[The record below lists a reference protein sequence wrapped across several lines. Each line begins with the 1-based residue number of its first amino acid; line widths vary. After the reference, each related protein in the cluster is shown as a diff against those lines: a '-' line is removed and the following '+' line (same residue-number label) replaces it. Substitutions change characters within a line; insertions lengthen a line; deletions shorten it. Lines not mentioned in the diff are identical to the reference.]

1 MRFIMRLSWI
11 RMLDQVYLYA
21 ICYVLGW
28 FPIQWCYEWLS
39 IQKPYDL
46 ELSKVEL
53 SREWLNRLIVI
64 GLEVFRGYYVMVIAH
79 ELLAFDIDLIVALV
93 LFLVGLF
100 WPIGVKSNRRSPIW
114 YGLTGIYLYLFPI
127 YGALFP
133 VAIFSALL
141 FGGSIFIVYIASIIA
156 FFLMRLSTGL
166 NSLYFQEEML

>member
-1 MRFIMRLSWI
+1 MSKTTLVVLIYIIGILLGAFF
-11 RMLDQVYLYA
+11 LDIWGIETSMKKGFLA
-21 ICYVLGW
+21 LGW
-28 FPIQWCYEWLS
+28 T
-39 IQKPYDL
+39 
-46 ELSKVEL
+46 
-53 SREWLNRLIVI
+53 
-64 GLEVFRGYYVMVIAH
+64 A
-79 ELLAFDIDLIVALV
+79 

-133 VAIFSALL
+133 IAIFSALL

-166 NSLYFQEEML
+166 NSLYFVFHLLLIGLSIAKLYSLRGITLFDRLNSES